1 MLSDFY
7 IVGGTCRLVQTLS
20 KEVWRFLRKLNIE
33 LPHDLAISLLGIYPD
48 KILNPKLCMHP
59 YVHSS
64 MTYNSQDLGA
74 T

>member
-1 MLSDFY
+1 M
-7 IVGGTCRLVQTLS
+7 VQTLS
-20 KEVWRFLRKLNIE
+20 KEVRRFLRLNIE

-48 KILNPKLCMHP
+48 KTLNPKRCTHP

-64 MTYNSQDLGA
+64 MIYNSQDMEA

>member
-48 KILNPKLCMHP
+48 KILNPK
-59 YVHSS
+59 
-64 MTYNSQDLGA
+64 
-74 T
+74 